1 MNGKTTGKIAID
13 SSISRRATFRA
24 AAIIMGSLLAVVATA
39 GTAIAKMSQKAA
51 GYQEKPKDNQQ
62 CSNCALFKS
71 PDSCTLVDGTI
82 NPDGWCRFY
91 SKKSP

>member
-39 GTAIAKMSQKAA
+39 GTALAKMSLKTISSALIVRYSSRRIPARSLTAQSTPMA
-51 GYQEKPKDNQQ
+51 GVVFIPR
-62 CSNCALFKS
+62 
-71 PDSCTLVDGTI
+71 
-82 NPDGWCRFY
+82 NPLRT
-91 SKKSP
+91 PA